1 MAASIDDPAAFGEI
15 ATAHADAVYQYLAR
29 RVGHGLAEDLTAE
42 VFLSAF
48 RARSTYQPEFPTV
61 LPWLY
66 GVASNVLRNHQRS
79 ELRRLDMLGRMAAES
94 RFMGSSAESI
104 DDAVIFAAAAQRV
117 AAAVTA
123 LQPDWRDVV
132 LLIAVQGLSYEDA
145 ALAVNAPVG
154 TVRSRLFRARE
165 QLRRELA
172 DVLSTKSPS
181 YDERG
186 HHD

>member
-1 MAASIDDPAAFGEI
+1 MATSIDDPVAFGEI
-15 ATAHADAVYQYLAR
+15 AAAHTESVYRYLAR

-42 VFLSAF
+42 VFLTAF
-48 RARSTYQPEFPTV
+48 RARKTYRPEFPTV

-66 GVASNVLRNHQRS
+66 GVATNVLRNHQRS

-94 RFMGSSAESI
+94 RFVSSVAASI
-104 DDAVIFAAAAQRV
+104 DDAVIFAATAQSV
-117 AAAVTA
+117 AAAMVA
-123 LQPDWRDVV
+123 LQSDWRDVV

-145 ALAVNAPVG
+145 ALALNVPVG

-172 DVLSTKSPS
+172 EVLSTRSHS
-181 YDERG
+181 HDERD
-186 HHD
+186 HHG

>member
-165 QLRRELA
+165 
-172 DVLSTKSPS
+172 
-181 YDERG
+181 
-186 HHD
+186 